1 MFEGVDLWGLAFS
14 DDGHSVFAS
23 VSTGAQAFSFKFTA
37 LRACKLMTVTASQLV
52 KIFMLSQF
60 LVGVFFLKNS

>member
-1 MFEGVDLWGLAFS
+1 MFEVVDLWGLAFS

-37 LRACKLMTVTASQLV
+37 LRACKIMTYGITTGKNFDALT
-52 KIFMLSQF
+52 IF
-60 LVGVFFLKNS
+60 G